1 MAEIQNPHY
10 LVLDWVY
17 LRDLWVRLV
26 ELFRFFFIFELGFDD
41 FSKCTPKE
49 VLLRNY
55 EKSSNSSSIAKAVL
69 IFF

>member
-41 FSKCTPKE
+41 FLKCTPKE

-55 EKSSNSSSIAKAVL
+55 EKSSNSSIAKAVL